1 MGSVGMM
8 DSKTTLVCAPL
19 MAETVEQIMTDM
31 YKAKVQGADLV
42 EIRLD
47 YIKNFQPRQDL
58 ETILKK
64 KPLPVLIVYR
74 LDYIKNFQP
83 RQDLETILKKK
94 PLPVLIV
101 YRPKWEGGQYEGD
114 EHTRLETLHT
124 AKELGADYIDFEF
137 KVASNLMEQLK
148 MNCHS
153 GSKVIVSCYVNGVT
167 PLEEDLNHLVTS
179 MQSTGADIIK
189 LVINATNIT
198 EISRIFHLLSHCQVP
213 LIAYS
218 IGERGLISQILC
230 PKLGG
235 FLVYGSMEG
244 NSVPGLPTLE
254 NLRQAYKVED
264 IDEDTKVFGLISKP
278 VGHSKG
284 PLLHNPT
291 FRRVKYNAIYV
302 PMFVDD
308 LKDFFSVYSSPE
320 FDFAGFSVGFPYKEA
335 VVEFCDEVHPLA
347 KAIGAVN
354 TIVRRPSDGKW
365 VGYNTDLEASITAIE
380 DALKHRGCTNGETS
394 FDSPLAGK
402 QFVLAGAG
410 GAGRAL
416 AFGAKSRGARV
427 VILCVVGFP
436 YKEAVVEF
444 CDEVHPLAKAIGAVN
459 TIVRRPSDGKW
470 VGYNT
475 DLEASITAIED
486 ALKHRGCTNGETSFD
501 SPLAGKQF
509 VLAGAGG
516 AGRALAFGAKSRGAR
531 VVIFDID
538 FERAKTLAHEVS
550 GEARPFEEVFNFH
563 PEKGA
568 ILANA
573 TPLGMHPNSDR
584 IPVAEVT
591 LQDYQLVFD
600 SVYTPRKT
608 RLLKDAEAAG
618 AIIVSGVEMFL
629 RQAIGQFNLFT
640 GKEAPEE
647 FMRDIILAKF

>member
-1 MGSVGMM
+1 MGSVGMAI
-8 DSKTTLVCAPL
+8 SKTTLVCAPL

-74 LDYIKNFQP
+74 
-83 RQDLETILKKK
+83 
-94 PLPVLIV
+94 
-101 YRPKWEGGQYEGD
+101 PKWEGGQYEGD
-114 EHTRLETLHT
+114 EHTRLEALHT
-124 AKELGADYIDFEF
+124 AKELGADYIDFEL
-137 KVASNLMEQLK
+137 KVASNLMEEQK
-148 MNCHS
+148 INCHS

-167 PLEEDLNHLVTS
+167 PLEEDLNHLVMS

-198 EISRIFHLLSHCQVP
+198 EISRIFHLLSYCQVP

-230 PKLGG
+230 PKFGG

-254 NLRQAYKVED
+254 NLRQAYKVKN

-278 VGHSKG
+278 VSHSKG

-308 LKDFFSVYSSPE
+308 LKDFFSVYSSSE
-320 FDFAGFSVGFPYKEA
+320 FEFAGFSVGFPYKEA
-335 VVEFCDEVHPLA
+335 VVEFCDEVQPLA

-354 TIVRRPSDGKW
+354 TIIRRSSDGKW
-365 VGYNTDLEASITAIE
+365 VGYNTDCEASITAIE

-416 AFGAKSRGARV
+416 AV
-427 VILCVVGFP
+427 
-436 YKEAVVEF
+436 
-444 CDEVHPLAKAIGAVN
+444 
-459 TIVRRPSDGKW
+459 
-470 VGYNT
+470 
-475 DLEASITAIED
+475 
-486 ALKHRGCTNGETSFD
+486 
-501 SPLAGKQF
+501 
-509 VLAGAGG
+509 
-516 AGRALAFGAKSRGAR
+516 GAKSRGAR

-573 TPLGMHPNSDR
+573 TPLGMHPNTDR

-629 RQAIGQFNLFT
+629 RQAIGQLSLFT

-647 FMRDIILAKF
+647 FMWDIILAKF